1 MRTKRHEIL
10 RKNINSGSLVSPT
23 SQNWVDFSGEL
34 IPWSGSVY
42 IGPNQND
49 VIYNTNV
56 AGSLVEGYYKWTGTT
71 WDNITEAEAY
81 GSYQLP
87 IFLESD
93 IDEYGVMVSFDGEVE
108 QVEQLCNF
116 TYVGNGNT
124 ITVYNTAS
132 TNRLKKIVD
141 ANFDINWGDGNISG
155 LTILSNI
162 SHTYATSGETTIT
175 ITMDSPWGVQET
187 TKTVNVPL
195 QSGYTGSYPLGTLTF
210 NVPYTT
216 ITGVT
221 QDYINDYDYNQTGYT
236 GFTTFVAIGSS
247 RVNEKKLYGSA
258 GYSGVT
264 TGTTII
270 EGESYTFSGYT
281 LDNLYYMDLS
291 DGTTMITGSTS
302 SFDPEYVIN
311 TKLTRNEHFLGFIT
325 DPIIYSDIFVERGKQ
340 SVIERNLRL
349 GEIDNIGELEVYNNR
364 FFNVRKQ

>member
-1 MRTKRHEIL
+1 MRTKRYEIL

-23 SQNWVDFSGEL
+23 SQNWIDFSGEL

-49 VIYNTNV
+49 IIYNTNIT
-56 AGSLVEGYYKWTGTT
+56 GSLVQGYYKWTGTT
-71 WDNITEAEAY
+71 WNLINEQDAY
-81 GSYQLP
+81 DDHQIP
-87 IFLESD
+87 IFLEND
-93 IDEYGVMVSFDGEVE
+93 IDDYGVMVGFDGEIE

-124 ITVYNTAS
+124 IKVYNTAS

-141 ANFDINWGDGNISG
+141 ANFDVDWGDGNISG

-162 SHTYATSGETTIT
+162 SHTYATSGETTIK

-187 TKTVNVPL
+187 QKTLFVPL
-195 QSGYTGSYPLGTLTF
+195 QSGYTGANPLGTLTF
-210 NVPYTT
+210 NVPYTN

-221 QDYINDYDYNQTGYT
+221 QNYINDYDYNPTGYT

-247 RVNEKKLYGSA
+247 RIGEKKLYGSA
-258 GYSGVT
+258 GYSGIT
-264 TGTTII
+264 TGTTTI
-270 EGESYTFSGYT
+270 EGETYDFSGYT
-281 LDNLYYMDLS
+281 LDTLYYMDLS
-291 DGTTMITGSTS
+291 DGTTMITGNTS

-311 TKLTRNEHFLGFIT
+311 TKLTRNEHFLGFVT

-349 GEIDNIGELEVYNNR
+349 GEIDNTGELEVYNNG